1 MEIQE
6 SRKSLESEL
15 HNVTNAMPRVNIS
28 SLTPKIFFEKYQ
40 KKGIPVVIT
49 GLLGEKCDWNIDYLC
64 EKLGDRELVFR
75 NNGRE
80 RYERDKREWTD
91 IGSGVASLHMTFSKY
106 AEMLRNHQ
114 AHEHNLILRTFS
126 LKNTKLVDTLSLE
139 NFGEKLGL
147 TQSASYFN
155 MFVSPGGHNSVLHYD
170 AMDGTLMQ
178 MHGAKKVLL
187 FPPSQTYN
195 LYPFPVY
202 THLKHGLKLRCWF
215 SQVYPEKPD
224 FIAFPKLKSALQQ
237 KREVILNQG
246 ETLYIPAGWWHE
258 IIALGDE
265 MVCSVNRFWRVYP
278 TSRAMF
284 SWSRWRG
291 FLGMVSS
298 LPYRI
303 LEYSRQKF
311 L

>member
-1 MEIQE
+1 MHLQ
-6 SRKSLESEL
+6 SKQNFDSEL
-15 HNVTNAMPRVNIS
+15 YNITHAIPRVDLAD
-28 SLTPKIFFEKYQ
+28 LTPEIFFERYQ
-40 KKGIPVVIT
+40 KSSIPVVIT
-49 GLLGEKCDWNIDYLC
+49 GLLGDDCKWNIDYLC
-64 EKLGDRELVFR
+64 ENLSDRELVFR

-80 RYERDKREWTD
+80 RYNQDKRKWTD
-91 IGSGVASLHMTFSKY
+91 IGSGVASLRMSFAKY
-106 AEMLRNHQ
+106 AEMLQSHE
-114 AHEHNLILRTFS
+114 AHENNIILRTFS
-126 LKNTKLVDTLSLE
+126 LKNTSLTDTDSLQTL
-139 NFGEKLGL
+139 GEKLGL
-147 TQSASYFN
+147 TKPASYFN
-155 MFVSPGGHNSVLHYD
+155 MFVSPGGHNSILHYD

-178 MHGAKKVLL
+178 MHGVKKVLL

-215 SQVYPEKPD
+215 SQVYPENPD
-224 FIAFPKLKSALQQ
+224 FISFPKLNVALQN

-278 TSRAMF
+278 TSRAVL

-291 FLGMVSS
+291 VLGIICSF
-298 LPYRI
+298 PYRI
-303 LEYSRQKF
+303 IEYYRQK
-311 L
+311 LL